1 MSVQTDRGGF
11 EVALQHIRSGIL
23 DGTYR
28 RGDRLPPERELA
40 AQLDIGRGAVRE
52 AIRVLQAQGVL
63 VSMTGPGNG
72 TIVQPAHIEALGQV
86 LELHLALASIN
97 FTDVSETR
105 AALER
110 AAMASAARVRAAAP
124 LAQAVSLQERM
135 RSELSPEAFNALD
148 TQFHV
153 ALARS
158 GDNQFLSDLAVAI
171 RRAVHSPILNAEH
184 ALPDWPD
191 FQAIL
196 VAEHQQMLDAVI
208 AGDPE
213 AASVAVERH
222 VRNSYRALLQPG
234 TAPA

>member
-1 MSVQTDRGGF
+1 MQTDRGGF
-11 EVALQHIRSGIL
+11 EVALQHIRTGIL

-28 RGDRLPPERELA
+28 GGDRLPPERELA
-40 AQLDIGRGAVRE
+40 AQLNVGRGAVRE

-86 LELHLALASIN
+86 LELHLALTSIS

-110 AAMASAARVRAAAP
+110 AAMASAARVRSAAP
-124 LAQAVSLQERM
+124 LAQAVALQQRM
-135 RSELSPEAFNALD
+135 QSELSPEVFNSLD

-158 GDNQFLSDLAVAI
+158 GDNQLLSDLAVAI
-171 RRAVHSPILNAEH
+171 RRAVHAPILVAEH
-184 ALPDWPD
+184 ALPDWPA

-196 VAEHQQMLDAVI
+196 VTEHQQMLDAVI
-208 AGDPE
+208 AGDPD
-213 AASVAVERH
+213 AASMAVERH
-222 VRNSYRALLQPG
+222 VRNSYRALLRPG
-234 TAPA
+234 AIPSEP